1 MSDPAPRRGGDE
13 DTYVVGVDL
22 GGTKIRAG
30 LASMDGSILTD
41 LTVRTNRSGAEVK
54 RQLVEITYQL
64 SRDAG
69 VAPGSIVATGIGG
82 AGVPDLNEDG
92 FSRAPNLAL
101 MDRHGF
107 KASLVGALGH
117 LVVLENDV
125 NVAAVGELHCGV
137 GRRHRNFVC
146 ISVGTGVGM
155 GIVVDGRLM
164 RGAHSAA
171 GEIGYLPIGEDP
183 LDPANHR
190 RGPLEEVLAGD
201 RLVQRFT
208 DATGRSADSEAVF
221 ERAIAGDEEARM
233 TIDVEAKWLAHAIL
247 AVNAVLD
254 TEVVVLTGG
263 IGGRPELVRA
273 TTDWLAT
280 LGSTRPPV
288 IQSSLGADA
297 PIIGAVRLAL
307 DAIQDET
314 RGDAG

>member
-1 MSDPAPRRGGDE
+1 MSDPAPRRGADQ

-30 LASMDGSILTD
+30 LASMDGSILSD
-41 LTVRTNRSGAEVK
+41 RTVRTSRSGAEVK
-54 RQLVEITYQL
+54 TQLVEITRQL
-64 SRDAG
+64 SHDAG
-69 VAPGSIVATGIGG
+69 IEVGSIMATGVGG
-82 AGVPDLNEDG
+82 AGVPDLDDDG

-101 MDRHGF
+101 MDRRGF
-107 KASLVGALGH
+107 RASLVDALGH
-117 LVVLENDV
+117 DVVLENDV

-137 GRRHRNFVC
+137 GRKHRNFVC

-190 RGPLEEVLAGD
+190 RGPLEEILAGD

-208 DATGRSADSEAVF
+208 DATGHDVDAETVF
-221 ERAIAGDEEARM
+221 ERALAGDAQASKA
-233 TIDVEAKWLAHAIL
+233 IDVEAKWLAHAIL

-263 IGGRPELVRA
+263 IGGRPELLRA
-273 TTDWLAT
+273 TTDWLT
-280 LGSTRPPV
+280 RLGWTRPPV
-288 IQSSLGADA
+288 IQSGLGADA

-307 DAIQDET
+307 DAIHDET
-314 RGDAG
+314 RGDAR